1 VECEQLWEVMCRDG
15 VDVFFDEQEDAVH
28 NFWGSGSGVPSD
40 KARLQVAKRAVEWI
54 HALDKGA

>member
-1 VECEQLWEVMCRDG
+1 MVLTSFLMNKRMQCIIFG
-15 VDVFFDEQEDAVH
+15 
-28 NFWGSGSGVPSD
+28 GGSGVPSD